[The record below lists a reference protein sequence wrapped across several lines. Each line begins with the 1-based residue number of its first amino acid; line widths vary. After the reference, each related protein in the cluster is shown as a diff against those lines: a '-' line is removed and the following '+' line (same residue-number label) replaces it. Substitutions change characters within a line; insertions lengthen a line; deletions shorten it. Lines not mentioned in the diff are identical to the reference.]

1 MAEPARDVTLLQF
14 ATRIRDDTSRF
25 IYLYEKAQVAA
36 PGMLMSKQSMAEWVM
51 QLLLFLEE
59 EHGLARK
66 KRPRS
71 VSEVVTAVKG
81 RRTPTKL

>member
-1 MAEPARDVTLLQF
+1 MAEPAVTLMQF
-14 ATRIRDDTSRF
+14 ASRVRDDTSRF

-51 QLLLFLEE
+51 QLMLFLEE
-59 EHGLARK
+59 EHGITKK

-71 VSEVVTAVKG
+71 VSEAVTVIKKKPT
-81 RRTPTKL
+81 RREQ